1 MAQRYF
7 GQALMWVI
15 VCYVYLSGI
24 SVKGLQLER
33 PRGSVPCFYLSL
45 TTWPL
50 IFMASYFSLP
60 RASMASCSFTKIVAE
75 GHQSHSMPCSSPLYL
90 IFFLLLLFC
99 FPCLC
104 FPVFLAVWNWGWV
117 WDLCCGGFLCVGFF
131 FFLLLLFCFR
141 FFVWF
146 VLCLCGS
153 VWVFLLCFPRG
164 DSFQVLQVFMAC
176 HFVPLL
182 PVSFVI
188 LLWAAV
194 FSCFVVVSNFLMKC

>member
-117 WDLCCGGFLCVGFF
+117 WDLCCGGFFCAWVVFF
-131 FFLLLLFCFR
+131 FFCCCCFALGFLFGLFFVCVVVCGFFCFVFPGETVSR
-141 FFVWF
+141 FYKFLWPAILF
-146 VLCLCGS
+146 HFYQFPLSFFSGLLCL
-153 VWVFLLCFPRG
+153 VAL
-164 DSFQVLQVFMAC
+164 
-176 HFVPLL
+176 
-182 PVSFVI
+182 
-188 LLWAAV
+188 
-194 FSCFVVVSNFLMKC
+194 